1 MLIIESP
8 KLFVKFIVLIFVLHG
23 SVFVAIFQSGD
34 LCIFFF
40 QKFYLLFQ
48 GLLLCFQLFLFLLQL
63 FFLNLHLL
71 LHHHLLLVQNLV
83 NLGRDSLSC

>member
-23 SVFVAIFQSGD
+23 SVFVTIFQSSD

-48 GLLLCFQLFLFLLQL
+48 GLLLCFQLFLFL
-63 FFLNLHLL
+63 F
-71 LHHHLLLVQNLV
+71 
-83 NLGRDSLSC
+83 